1 MLELDKKTWKEI
13 VTFSAIGISNIAV
26 YLFAASFFI
35 YLMELNLSLANGLA
49 YLFSAAYSICL
60 NAIFTFK
67 QALNKLKL
75 VKFLTA
81 SLFLSLLASV
91 ITAIILF
98 FEFQYW
104 ISVVVIIFG
113 LPILSFFI
121 HKSWSFR
128 AS

>member
-1 MLELDKKTWKEI
+1 VSDKKIWKEMI
-13 VTFSAIGISNIAV
+13 TFSLIGLSNVAV
-26 YLFAASFFI
+26 YLLIVSFFI
-35 YLMELNLSLANGLA
+35 YLTELDLSFINGLA
-49 YLFSAAYSICL
+49 YLLSALYSFYL
-60 NAIFTFK
+60 NTIFTFK

-104 ISVVVIIFG
+104 ISVIVVIFG
-113 LPILSFFI
+113 LPILSFLI
-121 HKSWSFR
+121 HKRWSFG

>member
-1 MLELDKKTWKEI
+1 MSDKKIWKEMI
-13 VTFSAIGISNIAV
+13 TFSLIGLSNVAV
-26 YLFAASFFI
+26 YLLIVSFFI
-35 YLMELNLSLANGLA
+35 YLTELDLSFINGLA
-49 YLFSAAYSICL
+49 YLLSALYSFYL
-60 NAIFTFK
+60 NTIFTFK

-104 ISVVVIIFG
+104 ISVIVVIFG
-113 LPILSFFI
+113 LPILSFLI
-121 HKSWSFR
+121 HKRWSFG

>member
-1 MLELDKKTWKEI
+1 MFVSDKKIWKEMI
-13 VTFSAIGISNIAV
+13 TFSLIGLSNVGI
-26 YLFAASFFI
+26 YLLLVSFFI
-35 YLMELNLSLANGLA
+35 YLTELNLSFINGLA
-49 YLFSAAYSICL
+49 YLLSALYSFYL
-60 NAIFTFK
+60 NTIFTFK

-75 VKFLTA
+75 IKFLTA

-104 ISVVVIIFG
+104 ISVIVVIFG
-113 LPILSFFI
+113 LPILSFLI
-121 HKSWSFR
+121 HKRWSFG

>member
-1 MLELDKKTWKEI
+1 MFVSDKKIWKEMI
-13 VTFSAIGISNIAV
+13 TFSLIGFSNVAV
-26 YLFAASFFI
+26 VVLIASFLI
-35 YLMELNLSLANGLA
+35 YLTELNLSLINGLA
-49 YLFSAAYSICL
+49 YLLSAVWSFCL
-60 NAIFTFK
+60 NTIFTFK

-121 HKSWSFR
+121 HKSWSFG

>member
-1 MLELDKKTWKEI
+1 MI
-13 VTFSAIGISNIAV
+13 TFSLIGLSNVAV
-26 YLFAASFFI
+26 YLLIVSFFI
-35 YLMELNLSLANGLA
+35 YLTELDLSFINGLA
-49 YLFSAAYSICL
+49 YLLSALYSFYL
-60 NAIFTFK
+60 NTIFTFK

-104 ISVVVIIFG
+104 ISVIVVIFG
-113 LPILSFFI
+113 LPILSFLI
-121 HKSWSFR
+121 HKRWSFG

>member
-1 MLELDKKTWKEI
+1 MSDKKIWKEMI
-13 VTFSAIGISNIAV
+13 TFSLIGLSNVAV
-26 YLFAASFFI
+26 YLLIVSFFI
-35 YLMELNLSLANGLA
+35 YLTELNLSFINGLA
-49 YLFSAAYSICL
+49 YLLSALYSFYL
-60 NAIFTFK
+60 NTIFTFK

-75 VKFLTA
+75 IKFLTA

-104 ISVVVIIFG
+104 ISVIVVIFG
-113 LPILSFFI
+113 LPILSFLI
-121 HKSWSFR
+121 HKRWSFG

>member
-1 MLELDKKTWKEI
+1 MFVSDKKIWKEMI
-13 VTFSAIGISNIAV
+13 TFSLIGLSNVGI
-26 YLFAASFFI
+26 YLLLVSFFI
-35 YLMELNLSLANGLA
+35 YLTELNLSFVNGLA
-49 YLFSAAYSICL
+49 YLLSAVYSFCL
-60 NAIFTFK
+60 NTIFTFK
-67 QALNKLKL
+67 QAFNKLKL

-104 ISVVVIIFG
+104 ISVIVVIFG

-121 HKSWSFR
+121 HRRWSFG

>member
-1 MLELDKKTWKEI
+1 MFVSDKKIWKEMI
-13 VTFSAIGISNIAV
+13 TFSLIGLSNVAV
-26 YLFAASFFI
+26 YLLIVSFFI
-35 YLMELNLSLANGLA
+35 YLTELNLSFVNGLA
-49 YLFSAAYSICL
+49 YLLSAVYSFCL
-60 NAIFTFK
+60 NTIFTFK

-75 VKFLTA
+75 IKFLTA

-104 ISVVVIIFG
+104 ISVIVVIFG
-113 LPILSFFI
+113 LPILSFLI
-121 HKSWSFR
+121 HKRWSFG

>member
-1 MLELDKKTWKEI
+1 MFVSDKKIWKEMI
-13 VTFSAIGISNIAV
+13 TFSLIGLSNVGI
-26 YLFAASFFI
+26 YLLLVSFFI
-35 YLMELNLSLANGLA
+35 YLTELNLSFVNGLA
-49 YLFSAAYSICL
+49 YLLSAVYSFCL
-60 NAIFTFK
+60 NTIFTFK
-67 QALNKLKL
+67 QAFNKLKL

-104 ISVVVIIFG
+104 ISVIVVIFG
-113 LPILSFFI
+113 LPILSFLI
-121 HKSWSFR
+121 HKRWSFG

>member
-1 MLELDKKTWKEI
+1 VSDKKIWKEMI
-13 VTFSAIGISNIAV
+13 TFSLIGLSNVAV
-26 YLFAASFFI
+26 YLLIVSFFI
-35 YLMELNLSLANGLA
+35 YLTELNLSFINGLS
-49 YLFSAAYSICL
+49 YLLSALYSFYL
-60 NAIFTFK
+60 NTIFTFK

-75 VKFLTA
+75 IKFLTA

-104 ISVVVIIFG
+104 ISVIVVIFG
-113 LPILSFFI
+113 LPILSFLI
-121 HKSWSFR
+121 HKRWSFG